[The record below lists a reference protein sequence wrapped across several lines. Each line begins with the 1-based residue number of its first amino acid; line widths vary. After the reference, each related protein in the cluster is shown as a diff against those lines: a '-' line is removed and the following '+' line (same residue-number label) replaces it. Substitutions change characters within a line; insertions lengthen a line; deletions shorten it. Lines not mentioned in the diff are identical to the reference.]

1 MNRFIRLTVI
11 PLLFYA
17 PVAGQ
22 EKKLDPE
29 IRHFANIVDWAFQ
42 KAEPES
48 RLRTVVGKLAQE
60 SDLPPETTKL
70 IQPRVPQIL
79 QRFRIEKATH
89 WSTTKDVRLVNR
101 ESKMLRQSTV
111 LIEESAAFKV
121 QLARLLTPEQLE
133 RWNSFSTERNAKEI
147 RRLEA
152 LSKDTKLAATLR
164 RARAKVALP
173 WRPFTLFPDEDR
185 ELSLGQSELL
195 SSSVKR
201 VVAAKKE
208 VIRLSFERKQL
219 QIEAYCELSPPQKR
233 RLDLAIRGLVVRNL
247 RHLGLSLL
255 TAESINPREAN
266 DLMNKVRTP
275 VEISKA
281 DEDFWKKSVDSTLT
295 SAQKKTIEQSKPQT
309 K

>member
-1 MNRFIRLTVI
+1 MNRFIRFTVI
-11 PLLFYA
+11 PLLFCA

-29 IRHFANIVDWAFQ
+29 IRRFANIVDWAFQ

-48 RLRTVVGKLAQE
+48 RLRTVVGKLGQE
-60 SDLPPETTKL
+60 CDLPPETTKL
-70 IQPRVPQIL
+70 IQARVPHIL
-79 QRFRIEKATH
+79 QQFRIEKATQ
-89 WSTTKDVRLVNR
+89 WSNAKDVAIVNR
-101 ESKMLRQSTV
+101 ESKMLYQSTA
-111 LIEESAAFKV
+111 LIEASAAFKA

-147 RRLEA
+147 RRLEV
-152 LSKDTKLAATLR
+152 LSKDTKLASALR
-164 RARAKVALP
+164 RARARVALP
-173 WRPFTLFPDEDR
+173 WRPFALFPDEDG

-201 VVAAKKE
+201 VVAARKD

-233 RLDLAIRGLVVRNL
+233 RLDLAIRGLIVRNS
-247 RHLGLSLL
+247 RHLELSLL
-255 TAESINPREAN
+255 PAESINPREAN

-275 VEISKA
+275 FEISKA
-281 DEDFWKKSVDSTLT
+281 DEDFWQKAVKSTLT